1 METHKTSIVV
11 FILILIFAIIHSG
24 GAALRNKAEL
34 IMGPRLWRLCF
45 VSLSLPS
52 AIILIGYF
60 LSHRYDGVR
69 LWNLQGNNFIFILV
83 WTLTAISFIFLYPA
97 TYNLLE
103 IPSLQKPKV
112 RIYSTGIMRVTRH
125 PQAIGQIIWCIAHS
139 LWIGT
144 SFTLITSLGLIGHHL
159 FAIWHGDKRL
169 ELKFGDEFHRF
180 RQNTSIIPF
189 LAIIDGRQQF
199 KFHEYFRFSQLGIL
213 IAIIVIWS
221 SHRYINIA
229 VTTFNS
235 SFLSE
240 FLDWQ
245 FKINS

>member
-1 METHKTSIVV
+1 MEAHKTSIVV
-11 FILILIFAIIHSG
+11 FILIIIFAIIHSG

-34 IMGPRLWRLCF
+34 IMGPRLWRLVF

-52 AIILIGYF
+52 AVILIGYF
-60 LSHRYDGVR
+60 LTHRYDGIR
-69 LWNLQGNNFIFILV
+69 LWNLQGNSFIFYIV
-83 WTLTAISFIFLYPA
+83 WALTAISFIFLYPA

-103 IPSLQKPKV
+103 IPSVQKPKV

-144 SFTLITSLGLIGHHL
+144 SFTLVTSFGLICHHL

-169 ELKFGDEFHRF
+169 EFKFGEDFYKF
-180 RQNTSIIPF
+180 RESTSVIPF
-189 LAIIDGRQQF
+189 LAIIEGRQVF
-199 KFHEYFRFSQLGIL
+199 KFREYFKLSQLGIL

-221 SHRYINIA
+221 SHKYINIA
-229 VTTFNS
+229 VTQFNS

-245 FKINS
+245 FKISS

>member
-11 FILILIFAIIHSG
+11 FILTIFFAIIHSG

-34 IMGPRLWRLCF
+34 FMGPRLWRLCF

-52 AIILIGYF
+52 AVILIGYF
-60 LSHRYDGVR
+60 LAHRYDGIR
-69 LWNLQGNNFIFILV
+69 LWNLQGNNFIFYLV
-83 WTLTAISFIFLYPA
+83 WILTAISFVFLYPA

-103 IPSLQKPKV
+103 IPSLQKPKM

-125 PQAIGQIIWCIAHS
+125 PQAIGQIIWCVAHS

-144 SFTLITSLGLIGHHL
+144 TFTLVTSFGLISHHL

-169 ELKFGDEFHRF
+169 ELKFGDEFHRYK
-180 RQNTSIIPF
+180 RNTSIIPF
-189 LAIIDGRQQF
+189 LAIIDGRQALKFGEFF
-199 KFHEYFRFSQLGIL
+199 KPSQLGIL
-213 IAIIVIWS
+213 IAIAVLWF
-221 SHRYINIA
+221 SHKYINIA

-240 FLDWQ
+240 FFNWQ
-245 FKINS
+245 FKINL

>member
-1 METHKTSIVV
+1 MEAHKTSIVV
-11 FILILIFAIIHSG
+11 FILIIIFAIIHSG

-34 IMGPRLWRLCF
+34 LIGPRLWRLVF

-60 LSHRYDGVR
+60 LTHRYDGIR
-69 LWNLQGNNFIFILV
+69 LWNLQGNSFVFYIV
-83 WTLTAISFIFLYPA
+83 WALTAISFIFLYPA

-103 IPSLQKPKV
+103 IPSVQKPKV

-144 SFTLITSLGLIGHHL
+144 SFTLVTSFGLICHHL

-169 ELKFGDEFHRF
+169 EFKFGEEFYKF
-180 RQNTSIIPF
+180 RESTSVIPF
-189 LAIIDGRQQF
+189 LAIIEGRQVF
-199 KFHEYFRFSQLGIL
+199 KFREYFKLSQLGIL
-213 IAIIVIWS
+213 IAIIVIWT
-221 SHRYINIA
+221 SHKYINIA
-229 VTTFNS
+229 VTQFNS

-245 FKINS
+245 FKISS

>member
-11 FILILIFAIIHSG
+11 FILIIIFAIIHSG

-34 IMGPRLWRLCF
+34 LIGPRLWRLVF

-60 LSHRYDGVR
+60 LTHRYDGIR
-69 LWNLQGNNFIFILV
+69 LWNLQGNSFVFYIV
-83 WTLTAISFIFLYPA
+83 WVLTAISFIFLYPA

-103 IPSLQKPKV
+103 IPSVQKPKV

-144 SFTLITSLGLIGHHL
+144 SFTLVTSIGLIFHHL

-169 ELKFGDEFHRF
+169 EFKFGEDFYKF
-180 RQNTSIIPF
+180 RESTSVIPF
-189 LAIIDGRQQF
+189 LAIIEGRQVF
-199 KFHEYFRFSQLGIL
+199 KFREYFKLSQLGIL
-213 IAIIVIWS
+213 IAIIIIWT
-221 SHRYINIA
+221 SHKYINIA
-229 VTTFNS
+229 VTQFNS

-245 FKINS
+245 FKISL

>member
-1 METHKTSIVV
+1 MEIHKTSFVV
-11 FILILIFAIIHSG
+11 FILIIIFAIIHSG
-24 GAALRNKAEL
+24 GAALRNKAES
-34 IMGPRLWRLCF
+34 IMGPRLWRLLF
-45 VSLSLPS
+45 VSASLPS

-60 LSHRYDGVR
+60 LTHRYDGIR
-69 LWNLQGNNFIFILV
+69 LWNLQGNSFVFYIV
-83 WTLTAISFIFLYPA
+83 WALTAISFIFLYPA

-103 IPSLQKPKV
+103 IPSVQKPKV

-144 SFTLITSLGLIGHHL
+144 SFTLVTSFGLICHHL

-169 ELKFGDEFHRF
+169 EFKFGEDFYKF
-180 RQNTSIIPF
+180 RESTSVIPF
-189 LAIIDGRQQF
+189 LAIIEGRQVF
-199 KFHEYFRFSQLGIL
+199 KFREYFKLSQIGIL
-213 IAIIVIWS
+213 IAIIVIWT

-229 VTTFNS
+229 VTQFNS

-245 FKINS
+245 FKINT

>member
-1 METHKTSIVV
+1 MEIHKTSFVV
-11 FILILIFAIIHSG
+11 FILIIIFAIIHSG
-24 GAALRNKAEL
+24 GAALRNKAES
-34 IMGPRLWRLCF
+34 IMGPRLWRLLF
-45 VSLSLPS
+45 VSASLPS

-60 LSHRYDGVR
+60 LTHRYDGIR
-69 LWNLQGNNFIFILV
+69 LWNLQGNSFVFYTV
-83 WTLTAISFIFLYPA
+83 WVLTAISFLFLYPA

-103 IPSLQKPKV
+103 IPSVQRPKI

-144 SFTLITSLGLIGHHL
+144 SFTLVTSLGLIFHHL

-169 ELKFGDEFHRF
+169 EFKFGEEFYKF
-180 RQNTSIIPF
+180 RESTSIIPF
-189 LAIIDGRQQF
+189 LAIIEGRQVF
-199 KFHEYFRFSQLGIL
+199 KFREYFKLSQLGIL
-213 IAIIVIWS
+213 IAIIVIWT
-221 SHRYINIA
+221 SHKYINIA
-229 VTTFNS
+229 VRQFNS

-245 FKINS
+245 FKIIT

>member
-11 FILILIFAIIHSG
+11 FILIIIFAIIHSG

-34 IMGPRLWRLCF
+34 LIGARLWRLVF

-60 LSHRYDGVR
+60 LTHRYDGIR
-69 LWNLQGNNFIFILV
+69 LWNLQGNSFVFYVV
-83 WTLTAISFIFLYPA
+83 WVLTAISFIFLYPA

-103 IPSLQKPKV
+103 IPSVQKPKV

-144 SFTLITSLGLIGHHL
+144 SFTLVTSIGLICHHL

-169 ELKFGDEFHRF
+169 EFKFGEDFYKF
-180 RQNTSIIPF
+180 RESTSVIPF
-189 LAIIDGRQQF
+189 LAIIEGRQVF
-199 KFHEYFRFSQLGIL
+199 KFREYFKLSQLGIL
-213 IAIIVIWS
+213 IAVIIIWT
-221 SHRYINIA
+221 SHKYINIA
-229 VTTFNS
+229 VTQFNS

-245 FKINS
+245 FKISS

>member
-1 METHKTSIVV
+1 METHETSIIV

-34 IMGPRLWRLCF
+34 IMGPRLWRLLF
-45 VSLSLPS
+45 VSVSLPS

-60 LSHRYDGVR
+60 LTHRYDGIR
-69 LWNLQGNNFIFILV
+69 LWNLQGNSFVFYTV
-83 WTLTAISFIFLYPA
+83 WVLTAISFLFLYPA

-103 IPSLQKPKV
+103 IPSVQRPKI

-144 SFTLITSLGLIGHHL
+144 SFTLVTSLGLIFHHL

-169 ELKFGDEFHRF
+169 EFKFGEEFYKF
-180 RQNTSIIPF
+180 RESTSIIPF
-189 LAIIDGRQQF
+189 LAIIEGRQVF
-199 KFHEYFRFSQLGIL
+199 KFREYFKLSQIGIL
-213 IAIIVIWS
+213 IAIIVIWT

-229 VTTFNS
+229 VTQFNS

-245 FKINS
+245 FKINT

>member
-1 METHKTSIVV
+1 MEIHKTSIVV
-11 FILILIFAIIHSG
+11 FILIIIFAIIHSG
-24 GAALRNKAEL
+24 GAALRNKAES
-34 IMGPRLWRLCF
+34 IMGPRLWRLLF
-45 VSLSLPS
+45 VSASLPS

-60 LSHRYDGVR
+60 LTHRYDGIR
-69 LWNLQGNNFIFILV
+69 LWNLQGNSFVFYTV
-83 WTLTAISFIFLYPA
+83 WVLTAISFLFLYPA

-103 IPSLQKPKV
+103 IPSVQRPKI

-144 SFTLITSLGLIGHHL
+144 SFTLVTSLGLIFHHL

-169 ELKFGDEFHRF
+169 EFKFGEEFYKF
-180 RQNTSIIPF
+180 RESTSIIPF
-189 LAIIDGRQQF
+189 LAIIEGRQVF
-199 KFHEYFRFSQLGIL
+199 KFREYFKLSQIGIL
-213 IAIIVIWS
+213 IAIIVIWT

-229 VTTFNS
+229 VTQFNS

-245 FKINS
+245 FKINT

>member
-1 METHKTSIVV
+1 MEVHKTSIVV
-11 FILILIFAIIHSG
+11 FTLIIIFAIIHSG
-24 GAALRNKAEL
+24 GAALRNRGEL
-34 IMGPRLWRLCF
+34 IMGPRLWRLVF

-60 LSHRYDGVR
+60 LTHRYDGIR
-69 LWNLQGNNFIFILV
+69 LWNLQGNNFVFYMV
-83 WTLTAISFIFLYPA
+83 WALTAISFIFLYPA

-103 IPSLQKPKV
+103 IPSVQKPKV

-144 SFTLITSLGLIGHHL
+144 SFTLVTSFGLICHHL

-169 ELKFGDEFHRF
+169 EYKFGEDFYKF
-180 RQNTSIIPF
+180 RESTSVIPF
-189 LAIIDGRQQF
+189 LAIIEGRQVF
-199 KFHEYFRFSQLGIL
+199 KLREYFKLSQLGIL
-213 IAIIVIWS
+213 IAIIVIWT
-221 SHRYINIA
+221 SHKYINIA
-229 VTTFNS
+229 VTQFNS

>member
-1 METHKTSIVV
+1 METHKTSLIVFALIV
-11 FILILIFAIIHSG
+11 FFAIIHSG
-24 GAALRNKAEL
+24 GAALRNRAEL

-60 LSHRYDGVR
+60 LAHRYDGIR
-69 LWNLQGNNFIFILV
+69 LWNLQGSPFVFFLV
-83 WTLTAISFIFLYPA
+83 WILTAISFIFLYPA

-103 IPSLQKPKV
+103 IPSLQQPKI
-112 RIYSTGIMRVTRH
+112 RIYSTGIMRITRH

-144 SFTLITSLGLIGHHL
+144 SFTLVTSIGLICHHL

-169 ELKFGDEFHRF
+169 EFKFGEEFQKF
-180 RQNTSIIPF
+180 KKTTSIIPF
-189 LAIIDGRQQF
+189 QAIIDGRQTLKLEEF
-199 KFHEYFRFSQLGIL
+199 LRFSQVGIL

-221 SHRYINIA
+221 SHKYINIA

-240 FLDWQ
+240 F
-245 FKINS
+245 FN

>member
-11 FILILIFAIIHSG
+11 FILIVIFGIIHSG

-34 IMGPRLWRLCF
+34 IMGPRLWRLVF

-60 LSHRYDGVR
+60 LTHRYDGIR
-69 LWNLQGNNFIFILV
+69 LWNLQGNSFVFYFV
-83 WTLTAISFIFLYPA
+83 WALTAISFIFLYPA

-144 SFTLITSLGLIGHHL
+144 SFTLVTSFGLICHHL

-169 ELKFGDEFHRF
+169 EFKFGEDFYKF
-180 RQNTSIIPF
+180 RESTSVIPF
-189 LAIIDGRQQF
+189 LAIIEGRQVF
-199 KFHEYFRFSQLGIL
+199 KFREYFKLSQLGIL
-213 IAIIVIWS
+213 IAIIIIWT
-221 SHRYINIA
+221 SHKYINIA
-229 VTTFNS
+229 VTQFNS

>member
-11 FILILIFAIIHSG
+11 FILIIIFAIIHSG

-34 IMGPRLWRLCF
+34 IMGARLWRIIF
-45 VSLSLPS
+45 VSFSLPS

-60 LSHRYDGVR
+60 LTHRYDGIR
-69 LWNLQGNNFIFILV
+69 LWNLQGNSFVFYIV
-83 WTLTAISFIFLYPA
+83 WGLTAISFIFLYPA

-103 IPSLQKPKV
+103 IPSVQKPKV

-144 SFTLITSLGLIGHHL
+144 SFTLVTSIGLICHHL

-169 ELKFGDEFHRF
+169 EFKFGEDFYKF
-180 RQNTSIIPF
+180 RESTSVIPF
-189 LAIIDGRQQF
+189 LAIIDGRQVF
-199 KFHEYFRFSQLGIL
+199 KFREYFKLSQLGIL
-213 IAIIVIWS
+213 IAIIIIWT
-221 SHRYINIA
+221 SHKYINIA
-229 VTTFNS
+229 VTQFNS

-245 FKINS
+245 FKISS

>member
-11 FILILIFAIIHSG
+11 FILIIIFAIIHSG

-34 IMGPRLWRLCF
+34 IIGPRLWRLVF
-45 VSLSLPS
+45 VSFSLPS

-60 LSHRYDGVR
+60 LTHRYDGIR
-69 LWNLQGNNFIFILV
+69 LWNLQGNSFIFYIV
-83 WTLTAISFIFLYPA
+83 WGLTAISFIFLYPA

-103 IPSLQKPKV
+103 IPSVQKPKV

-144 SFTLITSLGLIGHHL
+144 SFTLVTSLGLIFHHL

-169 ELKFGDEFHRF
+169 EFKFGEEFYKF
-180 RQNTSIIPF
+180 RETTSVIPF
-189 LAIIDGRQQF
+189 LAIIEGRQVF
-199 KFHEYFRFSQLGIL
+199 KFKEYFKFSQLGIL
-213 IAIIVIWS
+213 IAIIVIWT
-221 SHRYINIA
+221 SHKYINIA
-229 VTTFNS
+229 VTQFNS

-245 FKINS
+245 FKINL

>member
-1 METHKTSIVV
+1 MEIHKTSFVV
-11 FILILIFAIIHSG
+11 FILIIIFAIIHSG
-24 GAALRNKAEL
+24 GAALRNKAES
-34 IMGPRLWRLCF
+34 IMGPRLWRLLF
-45 VSLSLPS
+45 VSASLPS

-60 LSHRYDGVR
+60 LTHRYDGIR
-69 LWNLQGNNFIFILV
+69 LWNLQGNSFVFYTV
-83 WTLTAISFIFLYPA
+83 WVLTAISFLFLYPA

-103 IPSLQKPKV
+103 IPSVQRPKI

-144 SFTLITSLGLIGHHL
+144 SFTLVTSLGLIFHHL

-169 ELKFGDEFHRF
+169 EFKFGEEFYKF
-180 RQNTSIIPF
+180 RESTSIIPF
-189 LAIIDGRQQF
+189 LAIIEGRQVF
-199 KFHEYFRFSQLGIL
+199 KFREYFKLSQIGIL
-213 IAIIVIWS
+213 IAIIVIWT

-229 VTTFNS
+229 VTQFNS

-240 FLDWQ
+240 FLDWP
-245 FKINS
+245 FKISL

>member
-1 METHKTSIVV
+1 MEIHKTSFVV
-11 FILILIFAIIHSG
+11 FILIIIFAIIHSG
-24 GAALRNKAEL
+24 GAALRNKGES
-34 IMGPRLWRLCF
+34 IMGPRLWRLLF
-45 VSLSLPS
+45 VSVSLPS

-60 LSHRYDGVR
+60 LTHRYDGIR
-69 LWNLQGNNFIFILV
+69 LWNLQGNSFVFYTV
-83 WTLTAISFIFLYPA
+83 WVLTAISFLFLYPA

-103 IPSLQKPKV
+103 IPSVQRPKI

-144 SFTLITSLGLIGHHL
+144 SFTLVTSLGLIFHHL

-169 ELKFGDEFHRF
+169 EFKFGEEFYKF
-180 RQNTSIIPF
+180 RESTSIIPF
-189 LAIIDGRQQF
+189 LAIIEGRQVF
-199 KFHEYFRFSQLGIL
+199 KFREYFKLSQIGIL
-213 IAIIVIWS
+213 IAIIVIWT

-229 VTTFNS
+229 VTQFNS

-245 FKINS
+245 FKINT

>member
-1 METHKTSIVV
+1 MEIHKTSFVV
-11 FILILIFAIIHSG
+11 FILIIIFAIIHSG
-24 GAALRNKAEL
+24 GAALRNKAES
-34 IMGPRLWRLCF
+34 IMGPRLWRLLF
-45 VSLSLPS
+45 VSASLPS

-60 LSHRYDGVR
+60 LTHRYDGIR
-69 LWNLQGNNFIFILV
+69 LWNLQGNSFVFYTV
-83 WTLTAISFIFLYPA
+83 WVLTAISFLFLYPA

-103 IPSLQKPKV
+103 IPSVQRPKI

-144 SFTLITSLGLIGHHL
+144 SFTLVTSLGLIFHHL

-169 ELKFGDEFHRF
+169 EFKFGEEFYKF
-180 RQNTSIIPF
+180 RESTSIIPF
-189 LAIIDGRQQF
+189 LAIIEGRQVF
-199 KFHEYFRFSQLGIL
+199 KFREYFKLSQIGIL
-213 IAIIVIWS
+213 IAIIVIWT

-229 VTTFNS
+229 VTQFNS

-245 FKINS
+245 FKISA

>member
-11 FILILIFAIIHSG
+11 FILIIIFAIIHSG

-34 IMGPRLWRLCF
+34 IMGPRLWRLVF

-60 LSHRYDGVR
+60 LTHRYDGIR
-69 LWNLQGNNFIFILV
+69 LWNLQGNSFVFYIV
-83 WTLTAISFIFLYPA
+83 WVLTAISFIFLYPA

-103 IPSLQKPKV
+103 IPSVQKPKV

-144 SFTLITSLGLIGHHL
+144 SFTLVTSFGLICHHL

-169 ELKFGDEFHRF
+169 EFKFGEEFYKF
-180 RQNTSIIPF
+180 RESTSVIPF
-189 LAIIDGRQQF
+189 LAIIEGRQVF
-199 KFHEYFRFSQLGIL
+199 KFREYFKLSQLGIL
-213 IAIIVIWS
+213 IAIIVIWT
-221 SHRYINIA
+221 SHKYINIA
-229 VTTFNS
+229 VTQFNS

>member
-11 FILILIFAIIHSG
+11 FILIIIFAIIHSG

-34 IMGPRLWRLCF
+34 LIGPRLWRLVF

-60 LSHRYDGVR
+60 LTHRYDGIR
-69 LWNLQGNNFIFILV
+69 LWNLQGNSFVFYVV
-83 WTLTAISFIFLYPA
+83 WALTAISFIFLYPA

-103 IPSLQKPKV
+103 IPSVQKPKV

-144 SFTLITSLGLIGHHL
+144 SFTLVTSFGLICHHL

-169 ELKFGDEFHRF
+169 EFKFGEDFYKF
-180 RQNTSIIPF
+180 RESTSVIPF
-189 LAIIDGRQQF
+189 LAIIDGRQVF
-199 KFHEYFRFSQLGIL
+199 KFREYFKLSQLGIL
-213 IAIIVIWS
+213 IAIIIIWT
-221 SHRYINIA
+221 SHKYINIA
-229 VTTFNS
+229 VTQFNS

>member
-1 METHKTSIVV
+1 MEAHKTSIVV
-11 FILILIFAIIHSG
+11 FILIIIFAIIHSG

-34 IMGPRLWRLCF
+34 LIGPRLWRLVF

-60 LSHRYDGVR
+60 LTHRYDGIR
-69 LWNLQGNNFIFILV
+69 LWNLQGNSFVFYIV
-83 WTLTAISFIFLYPA
+83 WVLTAISFIFLYPA

-103 IPSLQKPKV
+103 IPSVQKPKV

-144 SFTLITSLGLIGHHL
+144 SFTLVTSIGLICHHL

-169 ELKFGDEFHRF
+169 EFKFGEDFYKF
-180 RQNTSIIPF
+180 RESTSVIPF
-189 LAIIDGRQQF
+189 LAIIDGRQVF
-199 KFHEYFRFSQLGIL
+199 KFREYFKLSQLGIL
-213 IAIIVIWS
+213 IAIIVIWT
-221 SHRYINIA
+221 SHKYINIA
-229 VTTFNS
+229 VTQFNS

-245 FKINS
+245 FKISS

>member
-11 FILILIFAIIHSG
+11 FILIIIFAIIHSG

-34 IMGPRLWRLCF
+34 IMGPRLWRLVF
-45 VSLSLPS
+45 VSFSLPS

-60 LSHRYDGVR
+60 LTHRYDGIR
-69 LWNLQGNNFIFILV
+69 LWNLQGNSFIYYIV
-83 WTLTAISFIFLYPA
+83 WGLTAISFIFLYPA

-103 IPSLQKPKV
+103 IPSVQKPKV

-144 SFTLITSLGLIGHHL
+144 SFTLVTSLGLIFHHL

-169 ELKFGDEFHRF
+169 EFKFGEEFYKF
-180 RQNTSIIPF
+180 RESTSVIPF
-189 LAIIDGRQQF
+189 LAIIEGRQVF
-199 KFHEYFRFSQLGIL
+199 KFREYFKLSQLGIL
-213 IAIIVIWS
+213 IAIIVIWT
-221 SHRYINIA
+221 SHKYINIA
-229 VTTFNS
+229 VTQFNS

-245 FKINS
+245 FKINA

>member
-1 METHKTSIVV
+1 MEAHKTSIVV
-11 FILILIFAIIHSG
+11 FILIIIFAIIHSG

-34 IMGPRLWRLCF
+34 LMGPRLWRLVF
-45 VSLSLPS
+45 VLLSLPS

-60 LSHRYDGVR
+60 LTHRYDGIR
-69 LWNLQGNNFIFILV
+69 LWNLQGNSFVFYVV
-83 WTLTAISFIFLYPA
+83 WALTAISFIFLYPA

-103 IPSLQKPKV
+103 IPSVQKPKV

-144 SFTLITSLGLIGHHL
+144 SFTLVTSFGLICHHL

-169 ELKFGDEFHRF
+169 EFKFGEDFYKF
-180 RQNTSIIPF
+180 RESTSVIPF
-189 LAIIDGRQQF
+189 LAIIEGRQVF
-199 KFHEYFRFSQLGIL
+199 KFREYFKLSQLGIL
-213 IAIIVIWS
+213 IAIIVIWT
-221 SHRYINIA
+221 SHKYINIA
-229 VTTFNS
+229 VTQFNS

-245 FKINS
+245 FKIS